1 MGDILRVYFKCA
13 FCVFLIT
20 LCIII
25 AIKVLFMDKYA
36 RSIFQ
41 NMIENN
47 ELAQPK
53 DLNTINTY
61 VVLKIGASNCFTN
74 FLSTALKQL
83 EIDLL
88 QLPNI

>member
-1 MGDILRVYFKCA
+1 
-13 FCVFLIT
+13 
-20 LCIII
+20 
-25 AIKVLFMDKYA
+25 
-36 RSIFQ
+36 
-41 NMIENN
+41 MIENN

-88 QLPNI
+88 HLQLPNI

>member
-25 AIKVLFMDKYA
+25 AIKVLWKNMQEAF
-36 RSIFQ
+36 FQ
-41 NMIENN
+41 NMTENN

-53 DLNTINTY
+53 DLNTINT
-61 VVLKIGASNCFTN
+61 
-74 FLSTALKQL
+74 
-83 EIDLL
+83 
-88 QLPNI
+88 